1 MINEFVL
8 LTPRFKEDIDSDH
21 TETGLLTEATLI
33 LRRPSSFAVPSLLSS
48 PVSYTLCEVV
58 NKRYLK
64 ESRKKRRAGKVLS
77 PGGYRP
83 IYYRGYIVDKQIVI
97 LFIRMNE
104 KKWLKKYCSNI

>member
-1 MINEFVL
+1 MINDFVL

-64 ESRKKRRAGKVLS
+64 ESRKKGEPVKFSHPAGI
-77 PGGYRP
+77 GQFT
-83 IYYRGYIVDKQIVI
+83 IEAI
-97 LFIRMNE
+97 
-104 KKWLKKYCSNI
+104 